1 MPNMTDVKGKHARLE
16 VSRNEANNGWD
27 QLGKAKINIV
37 KDNLLAIT
45 VANEYM
51 AAKLLSVS
59 PSLKPNVTCV
69 KGKKAK
75 HQLKLPGGGQWK
87 NVKCEQRTPLFN
99 GDFDPTRVKVYD
111 NGLSGNIPSGMW
123 TAPNLDQVLSNN
135 FLTGELPEKL
145 SRNLTRLEIRNNRFS
160 GHIPTGVSS
169 WNLKVFDAGNNLFNG
184 TIPQELT
191 ALPSLMSLSLEQ
203 NQLTGF
209 LPSEIISWN
218 SLNTLNFSRNQ
229 LSGPIPAGRSLLS
242 VLTALDLLKLMHIVK
257 EIGTNHLVKI
267 RGA

>member
-1 MPNMTDVKGKHARLE
+1 
-16 VSRNEANNGWD
+16 
-27 QLGKAKINIV
+27 
-37 KDNLLAIT
+37 
-45 VANEYM
+45 M

-59 PSLKPNVTCV
+59 PWFVMGSSLGLHRWTEARLNPNVTCV

-123 TAPNLDQVLSNN
+123 TAPNLDQVLMSNN

-160 GHIPTGVSS
+160 GDIPTGVSS
-169 WNLKVFDAGNNLFNG
+169 WNLKVFDDAGNNLFNG

-229 LSGPIPAGRSLLS
+229 LSGPIPAGLSLLS
-242 VLTALDLLKLMHIVK
+242 VLTALDLLKLMHICR
-257 EIGTNHLVKI
+257 KI
-267 RGA
+267 